1 MEVWYTISGG
11 GDMAYRITEEEIKKI
26 KAAEKRTRDKRVSK
40 RLQVLIQRYQG
51 QSNPE
56 IGKKLDMSA
65 SRVSQLISEYK
76 ESGLEEFMRSKYG
89 GNHRSMSY
97 EEEEAILERF
107 REAAAAGQVIT
118 VKEIK
123 AAFDEKM
130 GKDTGRGYI
139 YMLLKRHKW
148 RKIKPRPKHPKKASD
163 EEIAASK
170 KLKPSWKKSS

>member
-1 MEVWYTISGG
+1 
-11 GDMAYRITEEEIKKI
+11 MAYRITEEEIESI
-26 KAAEKRTRDKRVSK
+26 KAAEKRTRDKRVAK
-40 RLQVLIQRYQG
+40 RLQVLILRYEG
-51 QSNPE
+51 KNNPE
-56 IGKKLDMSA
+56 IGKKLDISA
-65 SRVSQLISEYK
+65 SRASQLISEYK
-76 ESGLEEFMRSKYG
+76 EVGLEEYVRIKYG

-97 EEEEAILERF
+97 TEEEAILERF
-107 REAAAAGQVIT
+107 RAAAEAGQVIT

-123 AAFDEKM
+123 AAFDEKI

-148 RKIKPRPKHPKKASD
+148 RKIKPRPKHPQKASD